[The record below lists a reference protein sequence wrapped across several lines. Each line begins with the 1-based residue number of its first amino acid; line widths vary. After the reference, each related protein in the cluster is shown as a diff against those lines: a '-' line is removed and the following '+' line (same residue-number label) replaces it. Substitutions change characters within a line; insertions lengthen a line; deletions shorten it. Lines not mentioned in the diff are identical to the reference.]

1 VNWVQPFKLRAWR
14 AFFIVCGEI
23 KQRKEVVGMK
33 SGVII
38 YAAGEAP
45 ASWTEDKER
54 AVKHSMSG
62 VEFIEIITSRTGHFD
77 VMDAWG
83 SLKVRGA
90 VYVECKMA
98 EFTPNG
104 ELKETGR
111 TLRLCG

>member
-1 VNWVQPFKLRAWR
+1 L
-14 AFFIVCGEI
+14 
-23 KQRKEVVGMK
+23 K

-54 AVKHSMSG
+54 AVKQSITG
-62 VEFIEIITSRTGHFD
+62 VDAVEIITTRTGHFD
-77 VMDAWG
+77 VMDAWW
-83 SLKVRGA
+83 SLKARGVA
-90 VYVECKMA
+90 LVECKMA
-98 EFTPNG
+98 EFTANG